1 MSRLYPFTAWL
12 MGPTSSGKTTIS
24 ERLIK
29 ICQKNKFSIIHYDG
43 DEVRDL
49 FGSNFGFD
57 EKNRNMVIY
66 TLVYMAKKANESGM
80 PCIVSALT
88 AHDSSRKY
96 IRSKLKNLKTIYV
109 KCPIDICAKRDPKG
123 LYKRAKNKEINTL
136 IGYNSD
142 YLEPKEPDLI
152 LNTNKY
158 SIEENSNQLLNFLK
172 I

>member
-1 MSRLYPFTAWL
+1 MSRSYPFTAWL

-49 FGSNFGFD
+49 FGDGFGFD
-57 EKNRNMVIY
+57 KKNRNLVVHM
-66 TLVYMAKKANESGM
+66 LVYMAKKANDTGM

-96 IRSKLKNLKTIYV
+96 IRSKLKNLKTIYI
-109 KCPIDICAKRDPKG
+109 KCPISVCAKRDPKG
-123 LYKRAKNKEINTL
+123 LYKRAKNKEIDTL

-142 YLEPKEPDLI
+142 YVEPIDPDLV
-152 LNTNKY
+152 LHTNEY
-158 SIEENSNQLLNFLK
+158 SIEDNVIQLMNFLK

>member
-29 ICQKNKFSIIHYDG
+29 ICQKKKFSIIHYDG

-49 FGSNFGFD
+49 FGNNFGFD
-57 EKNRNMVIY
+57 EKNRNLVIHS
-66 TLVYMAKKANESGM
+66 LVYMAKKANNSGM

-88 AHDSSRKY
+88 AHNSAREF
-96 IRSKLKNLKTIYV
+96 IRSEIINLKTIYV
-109 KCPIDICAKRDPKG
+109 KCPISVCAYRDPKG
-123 LYKRAKNKEINTL
+123 LYKKAKNNEINTL

-142 YLEPKEPDLI
+142 YIEPINPDLT
-152 LNTNKY
+152 LHTNNY
-158 SIEENSNQLLNFLK
+158 SIEENTNQLLNFLK